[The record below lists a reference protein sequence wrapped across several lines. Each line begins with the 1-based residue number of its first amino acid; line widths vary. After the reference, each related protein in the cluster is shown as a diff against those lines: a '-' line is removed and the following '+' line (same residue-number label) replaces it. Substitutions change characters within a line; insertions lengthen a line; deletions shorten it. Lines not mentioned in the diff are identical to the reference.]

1 MQNTSSGL
9 TANNNIKLL
18 FDGDSA
24 LTAIKEALNSAKHSI
39 NIEYFL
45 FSDDKTGT
53 GIKDIL
59 TERARNGVKVRV
71 LLDAVGSWR
80 LGRKFMNSLRDSGVD
95 VRKFFGTGITHR
107 DHRKIITVDGRTG
120 LLGGFNIGDTYLQ
133 QWRDTHIVIAGEA
146 VNVLEGMFAE
156 MWQKSGGGV
165 CIPESSEDGDTHIK
179 SAGVMD
185 GIFSEMRQ
193 ALYIPENPKDDC
205 GGNIPVKI
213 IASGTGKDFRAVAD
227 EYIRVIS
234 CAKCRVWIT
243 TPYLV
248 PDKKFLDTLYD
259 ASRRG
264 VDVRIIIPLNSNHI
278 FASWASQY
286 YVDGMLEHGV
296 RIFTYSDKFIHAKT
310 LIADS
315 NIASVGTANLD
326 ALSFETNYEVQAFMY
341 SEKIAG
347 ELEQVFMRDIQQCT
361 EENIQDRKHRPFTRK
376 LQERAGR
383 LLSRFL

>member
-146 VNVLEGMFAE
+146 VNVLEGIFAE
-156 MWQKSGGGV
+156 MWQKSGGSV
-165 CIPESSEDGDTHIK
+165 CVPET
-179 SAGVMD
+179 
-185 GIFSEMRQ
+185 
-193 ALYIPENPKDDC
+193 PKDDC